1 MTAADNHHTPATTQP
16 DAPRRRYRLPRSHR
30 LSGRRLF
37 AAVFRHRLRRS
48 SGPLTVA
55 ARPNG
60 LPHNRLGLSVP
71 KRLGN
76 APQRNRAKRL
86 VREAL
91 RLNQHDLP
99 VGYDLVVSVRAQH
112 PPLTLDQC
120 AHHLANALQRIDR
133 HHRDKQAPTDHPS
146 P

>member
-1 MTAADNHHTPATTQP
+1 MTTPAVEPPP
-16 DAPRRRYRLPRSHR
+16 DGPRRRYRLPRSHR

-37 AAVFRHRLRRS
+37 SAVFRHRVRRS

-60 LPHNRLGLSVP
+60 LTHNRLGLSVP
-71 KRLGN
+71 KRVGN

-91 RLNQHDLP
+91 RLHQHDLP
-99 VGYDLVVSVRAQH
+99 AGYDLVVSVRAH
-112 PPLTLDQC
+112 DPPLTLLQY
-120 AHHLANALQRIDR
+120 AEHLAAALRQIDR
-133 HHRDKQAPTDHPS
+133 QHRDQREKQNPS
-146 P
+146 AQ